1 MSGAQST
8 DTADPGHVPDA
19 RSPEATGLRAR
30 DAIGRSGLKQR
41 KVAEAIGIDETKL
54 SKALSGRRRFTADEL
69 LGVATATGV
78 TVRWLLGDESQV
90 SAPPPN
96 TATVASDDEEATP
109 KRSIAEAA
117 WTLFG
122 RYGFD
127 AVRIADIAAA
137 SGVSAPSIH
146 YYFAN
151 KSELFDAALD
161 YSVKLAFDRQIA
173 WLDDIADPAHRLERL
188 LKLQSPL
195 GRTERGEWS
204 IWLQTWTRMALEGS
218 ALSNYP
224 LSYERW
230 SRTVQTTLEDGQR
243 TGCFRAG
250 DPRAMADELTSL
262 LDGLGIKVLTGVMDT
277 EIFSRRL
284 HSYLDRAI
292 MHPSQAATTSNAA
305 TTEPRPSAAEQTTT
319 ATEPTTAT
327 SADRLKE
334 SS

>member
-1 MSGAQST
+1 MNGAQTS
-8 DTADPGHVPDA
+8 DTEDHPHREDDQ
-19 RSPEATGLRAR
+19 RSEHSRSSEATGLRAR

-41 KVAEAIGIDETKL
+41 EVAAAIGIDETKL

-96 TATVASDDEEATP
+96 TATVPDSDEDANP

-122 RYGFD
+122 RHGFD

-151 KSELFDAALD
+151 KSDLFDAALD

-173 WLDDIADPAHRLERL
+173 WLDEIADPAQRLERL

-204 IWLQTWTRMALEGS
+204 IWLQAWARMALEGS
-218 ALSNYP
+218 TLTNYP
-224 LSYERW
+224 PSYERW
-230 SRTVQTTLEDGQR
+230 SRTVQSTIEDGQR

-277 EIFSRRL
+277 DTLSLRL
-284 HSYLDRAI
+284 RSYLDRAI
-292 MHPSQAATTSNAA
+292 LNPSPVRASTRTATPT
-305 TTEPRPSAAEQTTT
+305 TTEHTTD
-319 ATEPTTAT
+319 T
-327 SADRLKE
+327 STDRLKE

>member
-1 MSGAQST
+1 MTGGQTTDSGDHTRGTVGEGS
-8 DTADPGHVPDA
+8 G
-19 RSPEATGLRAR
+19 ATGLRVR
-30 DAIGRSGLKQR
+30 DAIRRSGLKQR
-41 KVAEAIGIDETKL
+41 KIASLIGIDETKL

-90 SAPPPN
+90 SALPPN
-96 TATVASDDEEATP
+96 SAAAAANDDDANP
-109 KRSIAEAA
+109 KRTIAEAA

-151 KSELFDAALD
+151 KAELFDAALD

-173 WLDDIADPAHRLERL
+173 WLDDITDPAQRLERL

-204 IWLQTWTRMALEGS
+204 IWLQTWTRMTLEGS
-218 ALSNYP
+218 ALSNYR

-277 EIFSRRL
+277 ETFSRRL
-284 HSYLDRAI
+284 RAYLDRVV
-292 MHPSQAATTSNAA
+292 MQPPQ
-305 TTEPRPSAAEQTTT
+305 
-319 ATEPTTAT
+319 PTTAT
-327 SADRLKE
+327 SAERLKE

>member
-1 MSGAQST
+1 MSGAQTS
-8 DTADPGHVPDA
+8 DTGDHSHREDGP
-19 RSPEATGLRAR
+19 SSEATGLRVR
-30 DAIGRSGLKQR
+30 EAIRRSGLKQR

-69 LGVATATGV
+69 LGVATVTGV

-90 SAPPPN
+90 SAAPPN
-96 TATVASDDEEATP
+96 SANVADTDEDATP

-122 RYGFD
+122 RHGFD
-127 AVRIADIAAA
+127 SVRIADIAAA

-151 KSELFDAALD
+151 KSDLFDAALD

-173 WLDDIADPAHRLERL
+173 WLDDISDPAQRLERL

-218 ALSNYP
+218 TLSNYP
-224 LSYERW
+224 RSYERW
-230 SRTVQTTLEDGQR
+230 SRTVQTTIEDGQR
-243 TGCFRAG
+243 TGCFQAG

-262 LDGLGIKVLTGVMDT
+262 LDGLGIKVLTGVMDAET
-277 EIFSRRL
+277 LSLRL
-284 HSYLDRAI
+284 RSYLDRAI
-292 MHPSQAATTSNAA
+292 MQPSPTATTTEN
-305 TTEPRPSAAEQTTT
+305 TTE
-319 ATEPTTAT
+319 T
-327 SADRLKE
+327 STDRLKE

>member
-1 MSGAQST
+1 MSGAQTS
-8 DTADPGHVPDA
+8 DTGDHSHREDGP
-19 RSPEATGLRAR
+19 SSEATGLRVR
-30 DAIGRSGLKQR
+30 EAIRRSGLKQR

-69 LGVATATGV
+69 LGVATVTGV

-90 SAPPPN
+90 SAAPPN
-96 TATVASDDEEATP
+96 SANVADTDEDATP

-122 RYGFD
+122 RHGFD
-127 AVRIADIAAA
+127 SVRIADIAAA

-173 WLDDIADPAHRLERL
+173 WLDDISDPAQRLERL

-204 IWLQTWTRMALEGS
+204 IWLQTWARMALEGS
-218 ALSNYP
+218 TLSNYP
-224 LSYERW
+224 RSYERW
-230 SRTVQTTLEDGQR
+230 SRTVQTTIEDGQR
-243 TGCFRAG
+243 TGCFQSG
-250 DPRAMADELTSL
+250 EPRAMADELTSL
-262 LDGLGIKVLTGVMDT
+262 LDGLGIKVLTGVMDAET
-277 EIFSRRL
+277 LSLRL
-284 HSYLDRAI
+284 RSYLDRVI
-292 MHPSQAATTSNAA
+292 MQPAAAAATTTTAPS
-305 TTEPRPSAAEQTTT
+305 TTERTTEAST
-319 ATEPTTAT
+319 
-327 SADRLKE
+327 DRLKE

>member
-1 MSGAQST
+1 M
-8 DTADPGHVPDA
+8 
-19 RSPEATGLRAR
+19 
-30 DAIGRSGLKQR
+30 
-41 KVAEAIGIDETKL
+41 

-96 TATVASDDEEATP
+96 TATVPDSDEDATP

-122 RYGFD
+122 RHGFD
-127 AVRIADIAAA
+127 AVRIADIAAV
-137 SGVSAPSIH
+137 SGVSPPSIH

-151 KSELFDAALD
+151 KSDLFDAALD

-173 WLDDIADPAHRLERL
+173 WLDEIADPAQRLERL

-204 IWLQTWTRMALEGS
+204 IWLQAWARMALEGS
-218 ALSNYP
+218 TLTNYP
-224 LSYERW
+224 PSYERW
-230 SRTVQTTLEDGQR
+230 SRTVQSTIEDGQR
-243 TGCFRAG
+243 TGCFQAG
-250 DPRAMADELTSL
+250 DPRAMTDELTSL

-277 EIFSRRL
+277 DTLSLRL
-284 HSYLDRAI
+284 RSYLDRAI
-292 MHPSQAATTSNAA
+292 LNPSPVRASTRTATPT
-305 TTEPRPSAAEQTTT
+305 TTEHTTD
-319 ATEPTTAT
+319 T
-327 SADRLKE
+327 STDRLKE

>member
-1 MSGAQST
+1 MNGAQTS
-8 DTADPGHVPDA
+8 DTEDDPHREDNQSSEHS
-19 RSPEATGLRAR
+19 RSSEATGLRVR
-30 DAIGRSGLKQR
+30 EAIRRSGLKQR
-41 KVAEAIGIDETKL
+41 KIAAAIGIDETKL

-96 TATVASDDEEATP
+96 TATVPGGDEDANP

-122 RYGFD
+122 RHGFD
-127 AVRIADIAAA
+127 DVRIADIAAV

-151 KSELFDAALD
+151 KSDLFDAALD

-173 WLDDIADPAHRLERL
+173 WLDDIADPAQRLERL

-204 IWLQTWTRMALEGS
+204 IWLQAWARMALEGS
-218 ALSNYP
+218 TLTNYP
-224 LSYERW
+224 PSYERW
-230 SRTVQTTLEDGQR
+230 SRTVQSTIEDGQR

-277 EIFSRRL
+277 DALSLRL
-284 HSYLDRAI
+284 RSYLDRAI
-292 MHPSQAATTSNAA
+292 LNPSPVRASTRTATPT
-305 TTEPRPSAAEQTTT
+305 TTEHTTD
-319 ATEPTTAT
+319 T
-327 SADRLKE
+327 STDRLKE
-334 SS
+334 SL

>member
-1 MSGAQST
+1 MTGGQTTEAGDHSRGTIDRGS
-8 DTADPGHVPDA
+8 
-19 RSPEATGLRAR
+19 EATGLRVR
-30 DAIGRSGLKQR
+30 DAIRQSGLKQR
-41 KVAEAIGIDETKL
+41 KIASVIGIDETKL

-90 SAPPPN
+90 SALPPN
-96 TATVASDDEEATP
+96 PAAAAVSDDDANPRRT
-109 KRSIAEAA
+109 IAETA

-173 WLDDIADPAHRLERL
+173 WLDDIADPAQRLESL

-243 TGCFRAG
+243 TGCFRGG

-277 EIFSRRL
+277 ETFSRRL
-284 HSYLDRAI
+284 RSYLDRAI
-292 MHPSQAATTSNAA
+292 MHP
-305 TTEPRPSAAEQTTT
+305 TEPAT
-319 ATEPTTAT
+319 ATP
-327 SADRLKE
+327 ADRLKE

>member
-1 MSGAQST
+1 MSGAQMSDTGDHSHREDGPST
-8 DTADPGHVPDA
+8 D
-19 RSPEATGLRAR
+19 ATGLRVR
-30 DAIGRSGLKQR
+30 DAIRRSGLKQR

-78 TVRWLLGDESQV
+78 TVRWILGDESQV

-96 TATVASDDEEATP
+96 SANVAGSDEDATP

-122 RYGFD
+122 RHGFD

-151 KSELFDAALD
+151 KSDLFDAALD

-173 WLDDIADPAHRLERL
+173 WLDDISDPAQRLERL

-204 IWLQTWTRMALEGS
+204 IWLQTWTRMALDGS
-218 ALSNYP
+218 TLTNYP
-224 LSYERW
+224 RSYERW
-230 SRTVQTTLEDGQR
+230 SRTVQTTIEDGQR
-243 TGCFRAG
+243 TGCFQSG

-262 LDGLGIKVLTGVMDT
+262 LDGLGIKVLTGVMDAET
-277 EIFSRRL
+277 LSLRL
-284 HSYLDRAI
+284 RSYLDRAI
-292 MHPSQAATTSNAA
+292 MQPSPTATTTEN
-305 TTEPRPSAAEQTTT
+305 TTE
-319 ATEPTTAT
+319 T
-327 SADRLKE
+327 STDRLKE

>member
-1 MSGAQST
+1 MSGAQTS
-8 DTADPGHVPDA
+8 DTGDHSHREDGP
-19 RSPEATGLRAR
+19 SSEATGLRVR
-30 DAIGRSGLKQR
+30 EAIRRSGLKQR

-78 TVRWLLGDESQV
+78 TVRWILGDESQV

-96 TATVASDDEEATP
+96 SANVAGSDEDANP
-109 KRSIAEAA
+109 KRIIAEAA

-122 RYGFD
+122 RHGFD

-151 KSELFDAALD
+151 KSDLFDAALD

-173 WLDDIADPAHRLERL
+173 WLDDISDPAQRLERL

-204 IWLQTWTRMALEGS
+204 IWLQTWARMALEGS
-218 ALSNYP
+218 TLSNYP
-224 LSYERW
+224 RSYERW
-230 SRTVQTTLEDGQR
+230 SRTVQTTIEDGQR
-243 TGCFRAG
+243 TGCFQSG
-250 DPRAMADELTSL
+250 EPRAMADELTSL
-262 LDGLGIKVLTGVMDT
+262 LDGLGIKVLTGVMDAET
-277 EIFSRRL
+277 LSLRL
-284 HSYLDRAI
+284 RSYLDRVI
-292 MHPSQAATTSNAA
+292 MQPAAAAATTTTAPS
-305 TTEPRPSAAEQTTT
+305 TTERTT
-319 ATEPTTAT
+319 ET
-327 SADRLKE
+327 STDRLKE

>member
-1 MSGAQST
+1 MAGGQTTETGDYSRGTIDRGS
-8 DTADPGHVPDA
+8 
-19 RSPEATGLRAR
+19 EATGLRVR
-30 DAIGRSGLKQR
+30 DAIRRSGLKQR
-41 KVAEAIGIDETKL
+41 KIASVIGIDETKL

-90 SAPPPN
+90 SALPPN
-96 TATVASDDEEATP
+96 SAAAAANDDDANPRRT
-109 KRSIAEAA
+109 IAEAA

-173 WLDDIADPAHRLERL
+173 WLDDIADPAQRLESL

-230 SRTVQTTLEDGQR
+230 SCTVQTTLEDGQR
-243 TGCFRAG
+243 TGCFRGG

-277 EIFSRRL
+277 ETFSRRL
-284 HSYLDRAI
+284 RSYLDRAI
-292 MHPSQAATTSNAA
+292 MHP
-305 TTEPRPSAAEQTTT
+305 
-319 ATEPTTAT
+319 TEPTTAT
-327 SADRLKE
+327 TADRLKE

>member
-1 MSGAQST
+1 MSGAQTS
-8 DTADPGHVPDA
+8 DTGDHSHREDGP
-19 RSPEATGLRAR
+19 SSEATGLRVR
-30 DAIGRSGLKQR
+30 EAIRRSGLKQR

-69 LGVATATGV
+69 LGVATVTGV

-90 SAPPPN
+90 SAAPPN
-96 TATVASDDEEATP
+96 SANVADTDEDATP

-122 RYGFD
+122 RHGFD
-127 AVRIADIAAA
+127 SVRIADIAAA

-173 WLDDIADPAHRLERL
+173 WLDDIADPAERLERL

-218 ALSNYP
+218 TLSNYP
-224 LSYERW
+224 RSYERW
-230 SRTVQTTLEDGQR
+230 SRTVQTTIEDGQR
-243 TGCFRAG
+243 TGCFQAG

-262 LDGLGIKVLTGVMDT
+262 LDGLGIKVLTGVMDAET
-277 EIFSRRL
+277 LSLRL
-284 HSYLDRAI
+284 RSYLDRAI
-292 MHPSQAATTSNAA
+292 MHPAAAAATTTTAPT
-305 TTEPRPSAAEQTTT
+305 TTERTTD
-319 ATEPTTAT
+319 T
-327 SADRLKE
+327 STDRLKE

>member
-1 MSGAQST
+1 MTGGQTTDSG
-8 DTADPGHVPDA
+8 DHA
-19 RSPEATGLRAR
+19 RGTVGEGSEATGLRVR
-30 DAIGRSGLKQR
+30 DAIRRSGLKQR
-41 KVAEAIGIDETKL
+41 KIASVIGIDETKL
-54 SKALSGRRRFTADEL
+54 SKGLSGRRRFTADEL
-69 LGVATATGV
+69 LSVATATGV

-90 SAPPPN
+90 SALPPN
-96 TATVASDDEEATP
+96 SAAAAASDDDANP
-109 KRSIAEAA
+109 KRTIAEAA

-151 KSELFDAALD
+151 KAELFDAALD

-173 WLDDIADPAHRLERL
+173 WLDDIADPTQRLERL

-204 IWLQTWTRMALEGS
+204 IWLQTWTRMTLEGS

-277 EIFSRRL
+277 ETFSRRL
-284 HSYLDRAI
+284 RAYLDRAV
-292 MHPSQAATTSNAA
+292 MQPSQTASTPNAA
-305 TTEPRPSAAEQTTT
+305 NTAAARSAAEQPTTDTEPAT
-319 ATEPTTAT
+319 ATT
-327 SADRLKE
+327 ADRLKE

>member
-1 MSGAQST
+1 MSGAQMSDTGDHSHREDGPST
-8 DTADPGHVPDA
+8 
-19 RSPEATGLRAR
+19 EATGLRVR
-30 DAIGRSGLKQR
+30 DAIRRSGLKQR

-78 TVRWLLGDESQV
+78 TVRWILGDESQV

-96 TATVASDDEEATP
+96 SANVAGSDEDANP
-109 KRSIAEAA
+109 KRIIAEAA

-122 RYGFD
+122 RHGFD

-151 KSELFDAALD
+151 KSALFDAALD

-173 WLDDIADPAHRLERL
+173 WLDDIADPAQRLERL

-204 IWLQTWTRMALEGS
+204 IWLQTWARMALEGS
-218 ALSNYP
+218 TLSNYP
-224 LSYERW
+224 RSYERW
-230 SRTVQTTLEDGQR
+230 SRTVQTTIEDGQR
-243 TGCFRAG
+243 TGCFQSG
-250 DPRAMADELTSL
+250 EPRAMADELTSL
-262 LDGLGIKVLTGVMDT
+262 LDGLGIKVLTGVMDAET
-277 EIFSRRL
+277 LSLRL
-284 HSYLDRAI
+284 RSYLDRVI
-292 MHPSQAATTSNAA
+292 MQPAAAAATTTTAPS
-305 TTEPRPSAAEQTTT
+305 TTERTTEAST
-319 ATEPTTAT
+319 
-327 SADRLKE
+327 DRLKE

>member
-1 MSGAQST
+1 MSGAQTSDTGDHSHREDGPST
-8 DTADPGHVPDA
+8 
-19 RSPEATGLRAR
+19 EATGLRVR
-30 DAIGRSGLKQR
+30 DAIRRSGLKQR

-78 TVRWLLGDESQV
+78 TVRWILGDESQV

-96 TATVASDDEEATP
+96 SANVAGSDEDANP
-109 KRSIAEAA
+109 KRIIAEAA

-122 RYGFD
+122 RHGFD

-151 KSELFDAALD
+151 KSDLFDAALD

-173 WLDDIADPAHRLERL
+173 WLDDISDPAQRLERL

-204 IWLQTWTRMALEGS
+204 IWLQTWARMALEGS
-218 ALSNYP
+218 TLSNYP
-224 LSYERW
+224 RSYERW
-230 SRTVQTTLEDGQR
+230 SRTVQTTIEDGQR
-243 TGCFRAG
+243 TGCFQSG
-250 DPRAMADELTSL
+250 EPRAMADELTSL
-262 LDGLGIKVLTGVMDT
+262 LDGLGIKVLTGVMDAET
-277 EIFSRRL
+277 LSLRL
-284 HSYLDRAI
+284 RSYLDRAI
-292 MHPSQAATTSNAA
+292 MQPSPTATTTEN
-305 TTEPRPSAAEQTTT
+305 TTE
-319 ATEPTTAT
+319 T
-327 SADRLKE
+327 STDRLKE

>member
-1 MSGAQST
+1 MSGAQMSDTGDHSHREDGPST
-8 DTADPGHVPDA
+8 D
-19 RSPEATGLRAR
+19 ATGLRVR
-30 DAIGRSGLKQR
+30 DAIRRSGLKQR

-78 TVRWLLGDESQV
+78 TVRWILGDESQV

-96 TATVASDDEEATP
+96 SANVAGSDEDANP
-109 KRSIAEAA
+109 KRIIAEAA

-122 RYGFD
+122 RHGFD

-151 KSELFDAALD
+151 KSDLFDAALD

-173 WLDDIADPAHRLERL
+173 WLDDIADPAQRLERL

-204 IWLQTWTRMALEGS
+204 IWLQTWARMALEGS
-218 ALSNYP
+218 TLSNYP
-224 LSYERW
+224 RSYERW
-230 SRTVQTTLEDGQR
+230 SRTVQTTIEDGQR
-243 TGCFRAG
+243 TGCFQSG
-250 DPRAMADELTSL
+250 EPRAMADELTSL
-262 LDGLGIKVLTGVMDT
+262 LDGLGIKVLTGVMDAET
-277 EIFSRRL
+277 LSLRL
-284 HSYLDRAI
+284 RSYLDRVI
-292 MHPSQAATTSNAA
+292 MQPAAAAATTTTAPS
-305 TTEPRPSAAEQTTT
+305 TTERTTEAST
-319 ATEPTTAT
+319 
-327 SADRLKE
+327 DRLKE

>member
-1 MSGAQST
+1 M
-8 DTADPGHVPDA
+8 
-19 RSPEATGLRAR
+19 R
-30 DAIGRSGLKQR
+30 RSGLKQR

-78 TVRWLLGDESQV
+78 TVRWILGDESQV

-96 TATVASDDEEATP
+96 SANVAGSDGDATP

-122 RYGFD
+122 RHGFD

-151 KSELFDAALD
+151 KSDLFDAALD

-173 WLDDIADPAHRLERL
+173 WLDDISDPAQRLERL

-204 IWLQTWTRMALEGS
+204 IWLQTWTRMALDGS
-218 ALSNYP
+218 TLTNYP
-224 LSYERW
+224 RSYERW
-230 SRTVQTTLEDGQR
+230 SRTVQTTIEDGQR
-243 TGCFRAG
+243 TGCFQSG

-262 LDGLGIKVLTGVMDT
+262 LDGLGIKVLTGVMDAET
-277 EIFSRRL
+277 LSLRL
-284 HSYLDRAI
+284 RSYLDRAI
-292 MHPSQAATTSNAA
+292 MQPSPTATTTEN
-305 TTEPRPSAAEQTTT
+305 TTE
-319 ATEPTTAT
+319 T
-327 SADRLKE
+327 STDRLKE

>member
-1 MSGAQST
+1 MSGAQTS
-8 DTADPGHVPDA
+8 DTGDHSHREDGP
-19 RSPEATGLRAR
+19 SSEATGLRVR
-30 DAIGRSGLKQR
+30 EAIRRSGLKQR
-41 KVAEAIGIDETKL
+41 KVAEAVGIDETKL

-78 TVRWLLGDESQV
+78 TVRWILGDESQV

-96 TATVASDDEEATP
+96 SANVADTDEDATP

-122 RYGFD
+122 RHGFD
-127 AVRIADIAAA
+127 SVRIADIAAA

-173 WLDDIADPAHRLERL
+173 WLDDIADPAERLERL

-204 IWLQTWTRMALEGS
+204 IWLQTWARMALEGS
-218 ALSNYP
+218 TLSNYP
-224 LSYERW
+224 RSYERW
-230 SRTVQTTLEDGQR
+230 SRTVQTTIEDGQR
-243 TGCFRAG
+243 TGCFQSG

-262 LDGLGIKVLTGVMDT
+262 LDGLGIKVLTGVMDAET
-277 EIFSRRL
+277 LSLRL
-284 HSYLDRAI
+284 RSYLDRAI
-292 MHPSQAATTSNAA
+292 MQPSPTATTTEN
-305 TTEPRPSAAEQTTT
+305 TTE
-319 ATEPTTAT
+319 T
-327 SADRLKE
+327 STDRLKE